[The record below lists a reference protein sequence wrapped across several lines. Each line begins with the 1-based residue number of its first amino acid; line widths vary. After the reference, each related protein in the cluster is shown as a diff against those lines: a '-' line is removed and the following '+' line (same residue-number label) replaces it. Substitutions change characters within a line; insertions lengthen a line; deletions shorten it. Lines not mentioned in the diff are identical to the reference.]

1 MPPRRPR
8 PDGDAARLHPLA
20 RHLTL
25 PVTRGHRLDVLDE
38 QTRGKG
44 LLELLR
50 LVGVVHAQGVEVL
63 GAPHLELGLGPGLLD
78 LHRLR
83 ILATGG
89 EEEILDLVDLLGLW
103 MEAGWWEGAGRK
115 GSASV
120 RGSRGGRGG
129 GRVSRPQRKK
139 IGFLFAKSR
148 VDARRERRSRTSR
161 GTPTPTRRAQRVE
174 EGSPRPSRRGRSR
187 AGVVVAPR
195 GVAPAA
201 SSTFSC
207 AKP

>member
-103 MEAGWWEGAGRK
+103 MEAGRRGGAERE
-115 GSASV
+115 GSALV
-120 RGSRGGRGG
+120 
-129 GRVSRPQRKK
+129 
-139 IGFLFAKSR
+139 
-148 VDARRERRSRTSR
+148 
-161 GTPTPTRRAQRVE
+161 
-174 EGSPRPSRRGRSR
+174 
-187 AGVVVAPR
+187 R
-195 GVAPAA
+195 GVAAGEGAVACRAPRE
-201 SSTFSC
+201 
-207 AKP
+207 KK